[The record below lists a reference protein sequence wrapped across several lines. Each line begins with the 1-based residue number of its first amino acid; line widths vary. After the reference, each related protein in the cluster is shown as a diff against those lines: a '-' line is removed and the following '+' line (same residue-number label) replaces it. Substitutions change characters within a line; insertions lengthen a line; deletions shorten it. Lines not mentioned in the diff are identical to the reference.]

1 MSKVEVE
8 PMPTGLDSRSDNS
21 APAAAPLLQFKD
33 ITKRFR
39 RGGSIFL
46 ALDGLNLSIEKGEF
60 VCVVG
65 PSGCGKTTLLNMTA
79 GLMEPSSGEVL
90 YHDRPVPFPNTNV
103 GYVTQK
109 DNLLPWRTVFGNVS
123 LALEA
128 RGVSKKQSAPRVA
141 EILDRVGLG
150 DFAEVYPTQLSG
162 GMRKRVS
169 LARTLVYEPEVILAD
184 EPFGALDAQLKLIMQ
199 ADLLRIWGE
208 GGDERR
214 TILFI
219 THDLTEAV
227 TLADRVVVLSKR
239 PGKVLLDCRID
250 LPRPRDVMRVRFDP
264 RFAELHEE
272 VWAAIGDDFL
282 EGEDAK

>member
-8 PMPTGLDSRSDNS
+8 PMPASLDSRSDNS
-21 APAAAPLLQFKD
+21 APAAPLLQFKD

-79 GLMEPSSGEVL
+79 GLMEPSAGEVL
-90 YHDRPVPFPNTNV
+90 YHDNPVPFPNTNV

-109 DNLLPWRTVFGNVS
+109 DNLLPWRTVSGNVS

-208 GGDERR
+208 RGEDRR

-264 RFAELHEE
+264 RFAELHEQ